1 MIKRLISLAD
11 FLDSNGLSE
20 HANYVDKIIKS
31 AGSYSEDE
39 TEEYSEQEPLRV
51 FVGEPLRLKVPNSEP
66 DYELVEEIDE
76 RPRRRKRRSLAEPP
90 DGHMDPFYPDD
101 EEYRFG
107 VRGPHTQDLD
117 IYDFFPGYSGSR
129 DQLLEDLRD
138 VKSKEYSEAM
148 SHFEERVTGEKIN
161 QVRRMRFHKD

>member
-39 TEEYSEQEPLRV
+39 TEEYSEQGPLEVDVGKPLR
-51 FVGEPLRLKVPNSEP
+51 FKVPNSEP

-76 RPRRRKRRSLAEPP
+76 RPKRRKRRSLAEPP
-90 DGHMDPFYPDD
+90 DGYMDLSHP
-101 EEYRFG
+101 ESKEYRYG
-107 VRGPHTQDLD
+107 VRGPHTKDLD
-117 IYDFFPGYSGSR
+117 IYDFFPHYEGSR
-129 DQLLEDLRD
+129 DQLLDDLRD
-138 VKSKEYSEAM
+138 VKSDRYSEAM
-148 SHFEERVTGEKIN
+148 SHFKERIMGEEIN
-161 QVRRMRFHKD
+161 RTRKMRFHED